1 MALSHTHNPCLSG
14 GWACWVFCRESWE
27 TDLRVCVWG
36 GNPEGSWDHCAQSPF
51 SWKGEEGKGPRTT
64 ISALSKL
71 FLKPIAGLSFT
82 Q

>member
-1 MALSHTHNPCLSG
+1 MGLLQGVLGNRLTC
-14 GWACWVFCRESWE
+14 
-27 TDLRVCVWG
+27 VCVCV